1 MEILAVFSPLV
12 AFLIAGLFG
21 KQIGHKGCQ
30 FITCAAVILA
40 AFSSVVLF
48 FNVVLHPDFTT
59 DHSYVHVL
67 ARWIESGT
75 FKTQWA
81 LRIDQLSVVMMCVI
95 NVVSACV
102 HVYSVGYMSHDPHR
116 GRFMAY
122 LSLFTFAMLMLVT
135 SDNLLQLFFGWEGVG
150 LASYLLIGF
159 WSHKHSANAAAQKA
173 FIVNRVGDFGLA
185 LGVMSIFVL
194 FGSIAFEDIF
204 ANPAQYEHTTMS
216 FLGYQFHALTVIC
229 LLLFMGAVGK
239 SAQLGLHT
247 WLPDAMEGPTPVSA
261 LIHAATMVTAG
272 VFLVARFSPLFE
284 YAPAALSVVTVFGAL
299 TAFVAATI
307 GMTQFDIKRV
317 IAYSTMSQLG
327 YMFFALGVSAYA
339 AAMFHLMT
347 HAFFKALLFL
357 GAGSVIHAMSDE
369 QDMRNMGGIKDKIP
383 LTYALMWIGALAL
396 AGIPP
401 FAGFYSKDII
411 LEAAWADQSGVG
423 FFAFWMGIAAAF
435 MTAFYTWRLLFMT
448 FHGAPRAKPDVM
460 SHVHES
466 PSIMVTPLVALAIG
480 ALFSG
485 YVFYGGFVGSAY
497 KHHGEVHAA
506 ISEGMENA
514 RHAPAS
520 EHGGEEQME
529 TAGDKDAEPE
539 ETEAMTGLQ
548 KLEVEAEEIKEEVSE
563 IAEAVVEEGK
573 ENLKEIKQAGETAR
587 ELLTSE
593 IKGMEG
599 AEKEGGRPSDPGLNL
614 WSREFFW
621 HKSIFVREH
630 NDTIEAAHSVPLWV
644 KYLPLFVGLLGI
656 ALAYHAYVRRPEIPA
671 RISASAG
678 PVYRLFFNKWYF
690 DQIYHAVFVRNA
702 LRLGKFFWKFGD
714 KELIDGLGPDGIAW
728 ASRKAAGRLSR
739 FQSGYVYQYAFVM
752 MIALVAMVSWLVF
765 RVEPIQISLSPGQ
778 KRVEKSTAESP
789 VTVPSILELAP
800 QNERPEEIQE

>member
-40 AFSSVVLF
+40 AFSSIVLF
-48 FNVVLHPDFTT
+48 FNVILNPDILS
-59 DHSYVHVL
+59 DHSYVRVL
-67 ARWIESGT
+67 SRWVESGS
-75 FKTQWA
+75 FKAEWA
-81 LRIDQLSVVMMCVI
+81 LRIDQLSIVMMCVI
-95 NVVSACV
+95 NIVSACV
-102 HVYSVGYMSHDPHR
+102 HVYSVGYMSHDPDR

-135 SDNLLQLFFGWEGVG
+135 ANNLLQLFFGWEGVG

-159 WSHKHSANAAAQKA
+159 WNQKHSANAAAQKA

-185 LGVMSIFVL
+185 LGIMAIFAL
-194 FGSIAFEDIF
+194 FGSISFDDIL
-204 ANPAQYEHTTMS
+204 ANPGQHEHTMMG
-216 FLGYQFHALTVIC
+216 FLGFEVHALTVIC
-229 LLLFMGAVGK
+229 LLLFTGAVGK

-284 YAPAALSVVTVFGAL
+284 FAPVALSVVTVFGAL

-307 GMTQFDIKRV
+307 GMTQYDIKRV

-383 LTYALMWIGALAL
+383 FTYALMWIGALAL

-401 FAGFYSKDII
+401 FAGYYSKDII

-423 FFAFWMGIAAAF
+423 LFAFWMGIAAAF

-448 FHGAPRAKPDVM
+448 FHGAPRAKKQVM
-460 SHVHES
+460 DHVHES
-466 PSIMVTPLVALAIG
+466 PFIMISPLIILATG
-480 ALFSG
+480 ALMAG

-497 KHHGEVHAA
+497 SHHGEVHAA
-506 ISEGMENA
+506 ITDGM
-514 RHAPAS
+514 HGAS
-520 EHGGEEQME
+520 QSSGHKEAAHEDQAEE
-529 TAGDKDAEPE
+529 P
-539 ETEAMTGLQ
+539 
-548 KLEVEAEEIKEEVSE
+548 EAEEKKPETGLEKIEDSAKKIEEKVGK
-563 IAEAVVEEGK
+563 AVEAVIEEGK
-573 ENLKEIKQAGETAR
+573 ENLKEIGQAGETAHA
-587 ELLTSE
+587 LITSGN
-593 IKGMEG
+593 KGG
-599 AEKEGGRPSDPGLNL
+599 SPHDPGLNL
-614 WSREFFW
+614 WSRQFFW
-621 HKSIFVREH
+621 RNAIYVRDQ
-630 NDTIEAAHSVPLWV
+630 NDVLEAAHGVPAWV
-644 KYLPLFVGLLGI
+644 KYLPLVVGLLGI
-656 ALAYHAYVRRPEIPA
+656 AMAYVAYVARPDIPA
-671 RISASAG
+671 KIAAASG
-678 PVYRLFFNKWYF
+678 PVYKLFFNKWYF
-690 DQIYHAVFVRNA
+690 DQIYNVLFVKTAFRA
-702 LRLGKFFWKFGD
+702 GRFFWKFGD
-714 KELIDGLGPDGIAW
+714 REFIDGLGPDGFAW
-728 ASRKAAGRLSR
+728 MSRKAAGRLSR
-739 FQSGYVYQYAFVM
+739 FQSGFVYQYAFVM
-752 MIALVAMVSWLVF
+752 MIAVVAMVSWLLF
-765 RVEPIQISLSPGQ
+765 RVGAAPVSATPPAISAPASQPQ
-778 KRVEKSTAESP
+778 DQQQEESP
-789 VTVPSILELAP
+789 
-800 QNERPEEIQE
+800 Q